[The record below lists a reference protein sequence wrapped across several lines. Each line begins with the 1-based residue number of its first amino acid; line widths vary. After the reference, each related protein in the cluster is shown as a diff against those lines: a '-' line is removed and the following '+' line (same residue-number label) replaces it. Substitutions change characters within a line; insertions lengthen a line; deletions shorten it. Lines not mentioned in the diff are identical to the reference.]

1 MQVLCTFADWA
12 TTSSPALLTKSY
24 MGVIIEM
31 LHNFEVPEQP
41 ISGIPKLAL
50 AMSPALSKVEG
61 IVEWRVI
68 LPDYQQPSIT
78 N

>member
-1 MQVLCTFADWA
+1 MWVKSNRFRVDSQAGPQIN
-12 TTSSPALLTKSY
+12 PALLLTKSY

-41 ISGIPKLAL
+41 ISGIPKLVL
-50 AMSPALSKVEG
+50 AMSM
-61 IVEWRVI
+61 VEWRVI

>member
-1 MQVLCTFADWA
+1 
-12 TTSSPALLTKSY
+12 

-31 LHNFEVPEQP
+31 LHNFEVPERP
-41 ISGIPKLAL
+41 ISGIPKLVL